1 MIHAF
6 KSISLKLFISV
17 FLAIIVFSCAS
28 TNNNAVRNPDR
39 DPVATA
45 PVVDESFD
53 PITLE
58 DEDLD
63 FPENNTRLDQESNTS
78 LPGENTGSN
87 TNANPVQNRQINGYR
102 VQLFATRDN
111 EIGELEKK
119 KAEFLFAE
127 DEVAVY
133 IEYDSPMY
141 KIRVGDCESRE
152 DAEALRDIARRKDY
166 VSAWVVPTKVN
177 TNPILPMMQDVNSG
191 SAGDANDFQ

>member
-6 KSISLKLFISV
+6 KSISLKLFISA
-17 FLAIIVFSCAS
+17 FLAMVVFSCAS

-39 DPVATA
+39 DPVATM

-63 FPENNTRLDQESNTS
+63 FPENNTRLNEESNTS
-78 LPGENTGSN
+78 LPGETTGNNTTASP
-87 TNANPVQNRQINGYR
+87 AQNRQINGYR

-177 TNPILPMMQDVNSG
+177 TNPILPTMQDVNSG
-191 SAGDANDFQ
+191 SGGDANDFQ

>member
-6 KSISLKLFISV
+6 RSISLKLFIST
-17 FLAIIVFSCAS
+17 FLAMVVFSCAS
-28 TNNNAVRNPDR
+28 TNSNTVRNPDR
-39 DPVATA
+39 DPVATM

-53 PITLE
+53 PVTLE

-63 FPENNTRLDQESNTS
+63 FPENNTRLDEESNTS
-78 LPGENTGSN
+78 LPGETTGNNTTASP
-87 TNANPVQNRQINGYR
+87 AQNRQINGYR

-141 KIRVGDCESRE
+141 KIRVGDCQSRE

-177 TNPILPMMQDVNSG
+177 SNPILPMMQDVNSG
-191 SAGDANDFQ
+191 GGNANDFQ